1 MTAPSPRCDP
11 ATMIVGIPKEIKPQ
25 ENRVALV
32 PPGAQALVRAG
43 HRVVVE
49 TGAGVNS
56 GFSDERY
63 LAAGAEIAASARA
76 VFEAADLIV
85 KVKEPQPVESALL
98 QPRHL
103 VFCYLHLAAE
113 PALSQALMGS
123 GCTAIAYETLQ
134 APDGSLPLLVPMSQ
148 VAGRMSIQVGADVLL
163 RHHGGRGVL
172 LSGIPGVRP
181 AKVVILGAGI
191 VGSNAAQ
198 IAVGL
203 GADVAVLD
211 LNARVLARLD
221 EVYRGR
227 LKTLV
232 SSSHAIAEEVRDA
245 DLVIGAVLVTGAK
258 APRLVT
264 REVVRTM
271 PKGSVIV
278 DVAIDQ
284 GGCVETSRPTT
295 HADPTYIEEGVVHY
309 CVTNMPGAVARTS
322 TLGLTNA
329 TLPYVLRLADGGLK
343 ALNTDSGFAAG
354 LNVQAGKIR
363 HPAVAL
369 AMARESFPATP

>member
-1 MTAPSPRCDP
+1 
-11 ATMIVGIPKEIKPQ
+11 MIVGVPKEIKPQ
-25 ENRVALV
+25 ENRVGLI
-32 PPGAQALVRAG
+32 PPGAKALVSAG
-43 HRVVVE
+43 HQVLVE
-49 TGAGVNS
+49 AGAGMNS
-56 GFSDERY
+56 GFPDESYR
-63 LAAGAEIAASARA
+63 AAGAAIAQDAAEVYARA
-76 VFEAADLIV
+76 ELIV
-85 KVKEPQPVESALL
+85 KVKEPQPAETARLRPGQIL
-98 QPRHL
+98 
-103 VFCYLHLAAE
+103 FCYLHLAADS
-113 PALSQALMGS
+113 ALTQRLAES
-123 GCTAIAYETLQ
+123 GCTAIAYETVQ

-198 IAVGL
+198 VAVGL

-211 LNARVLARLD
+211 VNARVLARLD

-227 LKTLV
+227 LKTIV
-232 SSSHAIAEEVRDA
+232 SSPHAIAEEVREA
-245 DLVIGAVLVTGAK
+245 DLVIGAVLVTGAR

-264 REVVRTM
+264 REMVRSM
-271 PKGSVIV
+271 PRGAVIV
-278 DVAIDQ
+278 DVSIDQ

-295 HADPTYIEEGVVHY
+295 HADPTFVEEGVVHY

-329 TLPYVLRLADGGLK
+329 TLPYVLRLAEGGLK
-343 ALNTDSGFAAG
+343 VLTSDSSLAAG
-354 LNVQAGKIR
+354 LNIQGGKVR

-369 AMARESFPATP
+369 ALAREAAPAGR

>member
-1 MTAPSPRCDP
+1 
-11 ATMIVGIPKEIKPQ
+11 MIVGIPKEIKPQ

-32 PPGAQALVRAG
+32 PGGAQALVRAG

-49 TGAGVNS
+49 TGAGGNS
-56 GFSDERY
+56 GFPDERY
-63 LAAGAEIAASARA
+63 RAAGAEIAPTAQA
-76 VFEAADLIV
+76 VFEAAELIV
-85 KVKEPQPVESALL
+85 KVKEPQPAESRYL
-98 QPRHL
+98 QPRHI

-113 PALSQALMGS
+113 PALSHALVAS
-123 GCTAIAYETLQ
+123 GCTAIAYETIQ
-134 APDGSLPLLVPMSQ
+134 APGGGLPLLVPMSQ

-172 LSGIPGVRP
+172 LSGIPGVLP

-203 GADVAVLD
+203 GADVVVLD
-211 LNARVLARLD
+211 LNAHVLAHLD
-221 EVYRGR
+221 QVYRGR

-232 SSSHAIAEEVRDA
+232 SGPHAVAEEVRGA

-264 REVVRTM
+264 REMVRAM
-271 PKGSVIV
+271 PTGAVIV
-278 DVAIDQ
+278 DVSIDQ

-343 ALNTDSGFAAG
+343 ALTTDAGFAAG
-354 LNVQAGKIR
+354 LNVQSGKIR

-369 AMARESFPATP
+369 ALAREAAPGA

>member
-1 MTAPSPRCDP
+1 
-11 ATMIVGIPKEIKPQ
+11 MIVGIPKEIKPQ

-32 PPGAQALVRAG
+32 PAGAQALVRGG

-49 TGAGVNS
+49 TGAGANS
-56 GFSDERY
+56 GFPDETYR
-63 LAAGAEIAASARA
+63 AAGAETAATAQA
-76 VFEAADLIV
+76 VYEAAELIV
-85 KVKEPQPVESALL
+85 KVKEPQPAETRLL
-98 QPRHL
+98 QPRHI

-113 PALSQALMGS
+113 AALSQALVAS
-123 GCTAIAYETLQ
+123 GCTAIAYETIQ

-191 VGSNAAQ
+191 VGSNAAH

-203 GADVAVLD
+203 GADVIVLD
-211 LNARVLARLD
+211 VNARVLAHLD
-221 EVYRGR
+221 EVYQGR

-232 SSSHAIAEEVRDA
+232 SNPHVVGQEVTDA

-258 APRLVT
+258 APRLVS
-264 REVVRTM
+264 REMVRAM
-271 PKGSVIV
+271 PNGSVIV
-278 DVAIDQ
+278 DVSIDQ
-284 GGCVETSRPTT
+284 GGCVETSRATT

-343 ALNTDSGFAAG
+343 ALTTDAGFAAG

-369 AMARESFPATP
+369 ALAR

>member
-1 MTAPSPRCDP
+1 
-11 ATMIVGIPKEIKPQ
+11 MIVGIPKEIKPQ

-32 PPGAQALVRAG
+32 PPGARALAAAG
-43 HRVVVE
+43 HPVVIE
-49 TGAGVNS
+49 AGAGANS
-56 GFSDERY
+56 GFGDDAYR
-63 LAAGAEIAASARA
+63 AAGAAIAGSAEEVYSR
-76 VFEAADLIV
+76 ADLIV
-85 KVKEPQPVESALL
+85 KVKEPQPKETALL
-98 QPRHL
+98 QSRHL
-103 VFCYLHLAAE
+103 LFCYLHLAAE
-113 PALSQALMGS
+113 PALTQGLMES
-123 GCTAIAYETLQ
+123 GCTAIAYETVQ
-134 APDGSLPLLVPMSQ
+134 AADGSLPLLVPMSQ

-181 AKVVILGAGI
+181 AKVVVLGAGI

-203 GADVAVLD
+203 GADVSVLD
-211 LNARVLARLD
+211 VSARVLARLD
-221 EVYRGR
+221 EIYQGR
-227 LKTLV
+227 LKTIV
-232 SSSHAIAEEVRDA
+232 SSAHAVAEEVRDA

-264 REVVRTM
+264 RQMVATM
-271 PKGSVIV
+271 QRGSVIV

-295 HADPTYIEEGVVHY
+295 HADPTYVEEGVVHY

-329 TLPYVLRLADGGLK
+329 TLPYVLRLADGGARVLT
-343 ALNTDSGFAAG
+343 TDSGFASG
-354 LNVQAGKIR
+354 LNIQGGKIR

-369 AMARESFPATP
+369 ALAREAAPSSR